1 MVFLVDT
8 DLVGSPS
15 CMVLCTYSHAWCVRA
30 FSGYSRNS
38 YYIVFLVCDVM
49 GYIVG
54 GLSLWWCVISLDSV
68 GTPTGNNGHLY
79 DFSEGT

>member
-1 MVFLVDT
+1 MVCAYFLWIQQEFL
-8 DLVGSPS
+8 LV
-15 CMVLCTYSHAWCVRA
+15 V
-30 FSGYSRNS
+30 
-38 YYIVFLVCDVM
+38 LVCDVM

-79 DFSEGT
+79 DFSEGR